1 MTENR
6 SKPWDQHLREAG
18 ERIEDD
24 LRRLV
29 AYLNDEVVPDV
40 RRSGSSALRSAAAEL
55 QRLAE
60 QMDDGRS
67 GGPPPPP
74 PGTPRA

>member
-1 MTENR
+1 M
-6 SKPWDQHLREAG
+6 SDDQGKPWDQPLREAG
-18 ERIEDD
+18 ARVEED
-24 LRRLV
+24 LKRLV

-60 QMDDGRS
+60 QMDDRR
-67 GGPPPPP
+67 GGGAMPSDEAK
-74 PGTPRA
+74 R